1 MKKNILVTGITLFGV
16 LFTGI
21 SSPKE
26 KNDANESLLFMHIRT
41 ELVQTKAQEFPAD
54 MSEEVEQT
62 TAIAGYADAR
72 KPSCSFHTCGDRE
85 ESVVTIAQ

>member
-1 MKKNILVTGITLFGV
+1 MKKNILVTGITLFSV

-26 KNDANESLLFMHIRT
+26 QLDANESLLFMHIRT
-41 ELVQTKAQEFPAD
+41 ELVQTTAEEFPAD
-54 MSEEVEQT
+54 MSGEMMQT

-72 KPSCSFHTCGDRE
+72 KPSCSFHTCGNNRE
-85 ESVVTIAQ
+85 TKVTIAQ

>member
-41 ELVQTKAQEFPAD
+41 ELVQTTAQEFPAD
-54 MSEEVEQT
+54 MLEEVVQAN
-62 TAIAGYADAR
+62 AIPGYADAR
-72 KPSCSFHTCGDRE
+72 KPSCSFHTCGKSD